1 MKLIQKGFTLIEL
14 MIVIAIVGI
23 LAAVALPAYQNYTAS
38 AKFAEVVASVAP
50 IKTAIELC
58 VQKKGAAAMSEC
70 DQQTEFGAILASA
83 SASGDYVASVAVS
96 TTAGSEGEITATSAS
111 INSTTKTYILTPTLN
126 TTYNTVDW
134 DVSASSSCIAAGW
147 C

>member
-50 IKTAIELC
+50 IKTAIEIC
-58 VQKKGAAAMSEC
+58 VQKNGATSMASC
-70 DQQTEFGAILASA
+70 DTEAEFGALLASA
-83 SASGDYVASVAVS
+83 SASGDYVASVAVDA
-96 TTAGSEGEITATSAS
+96 TTTNGEITATSAT
-111 INSTTKTYILTPTLN
+111 INGTTKTYILTPTIN
-126 TTYNTVDW
+126 GTYNTVDW
-134 DVSASSSCIAAGW
+134 DVSSSSTCIAAGW

>member
-1 MKLIQKGFTLIEL
+1 

-50 IKTAIELC
+50 IKTAIEIC
-58 VQKKGAAAMSEC
+58 VQKNGASSMASC
-70 DQQTEFGAILASA
+70 DTEAEFGAVLASA
-83 SASGDYVASVAVS
+83 AASGDYVGSVTVDA
-96 TTAGSEGEITATSAS
+96 TTTNGEITATSAT
-111 INSTTKTYILTPTLN
+111 INGTTKTYILTPTIN
-126 TTYNTVDW
+126 STYNTVDW
-134 DVSASSSCIAAGW
+134 DVSSSSTCIAAGW

>member
-50 IKTAIELC
+50 IKTAIEIC
-58 VQKKGAAAMSEC
+58 VQKNGASSMASC
-70 DQQTEFGAILASA
+70 DTEAEFGAVLASA
-83 SASGDYVASVAVS
+83 AASGDYVGSVTVDA
-96 TTAGSEGEITATSAS
+96 TTTNGEITATSAT
-111 INSTTKTYILTPTLN
+111 INGTTKTYILTPTIN
-126 TTYNTVDW
+126 GTYNTVDW
-134 DVSASSSCIAAGW
+134 DVSSSSTCIAAGW

>member
-50 IKTAIELC
+50 IKSAIEIC
-58 VQKKGAAAMSEC
+58 VQKNGASSMASC
-70 DQQTEFGAILASA
+70 DTEAEFGAVLASA
-83 SASGDYVASVAVS
+83 AASGDYVGSVTVDNS
-96 TTAGSEGEITATSAS
+96 GTNGEITATSAT
-111 INSTTKTYILTPTLN
+111 INGTTKTYILTPTIN
-126 TTYNTVDW
+126 ATYNTVDW